1 MGGPHLTI
9 PCSLSCN
16 GYLVNVSSLT
26 DSGANGFAFI
36 DTLLAI
42 DIATFFNLK
51 FQRLPKPIGVKGY
64 NGKLGTRITHFL
76 RMHLTVDKRR
86 QYNIPLLI
94 LELGSHDLILGRK
107 WLEYFNLLLDVRDR
121 CLIWPESLPPSLSV
135 VREIPISREALLPA
149 PKHTPYSDYQA
160 DVEARNRAFDK
171 ED

>member
-1 MGGPHLTI
+1 MGGPYLTI

-36 DTLLAI
+36 NTLLAI

-51 FQRLPKPIGVKGY
+51 FQRLPKPIGIKGY

-76 RMHLTVDKRR
+76 RIHLTIDQRR

-94 LELGSHDLILGRK
+94 LELGSYNLILGCK
-107 WLEYFNLLLDVRDR
+107 WLEYFDLLLDIRNR
-121 CLIWPESLPPSLSV
+121 RLIWPELLSPLLSV
-135 VREIPISREALLPA
+135 VREIPIPREALLPA
-149 PKHTPYSDYQA
+149 PKHAPYSDY
-160 DVEARNRAFDK
+160 
-171 ED
+171 